1 MRNLVQFV
9 VVAVTV
15 VTLTLGAAVGVSA
28 QSGTFGSSHASTTV
42 ATLADH
48 LGLGFLHGAN
58 GGGSNNEQGNNGQG
72 NNGQGNNGHGDNGQ
86 GNNGKHCGQD
96 EHHTIGTP
104 GRENHPCPDKGRGH

>member
-28 QSGTFGSSHASTTV
+28 HSGTFGSSHGSTTV
-42 ATLADH
+42 AALTEH
-48 LGLGFLHGAN
+48 FGLGFLHGAE
-58 GGGSNNEQGNNGQG
+58 GGGSNNGQG
-72 NNGQGNNGHGDNGQ
+72 NNGQGD
-86 GNNGKHCGQD
+86 NGKHCGQD
-96 EHHTIGTP
+96 DNDHHDNGTP